1 MFLFFDLSYTPL
13 LELHLPTAYIGETQ
27 NGFLSFYK
35 KATPQVLES
44 LANWQLSSAEK
55 EALALVNN
63 LQTNILYNKYAKKGE
78 TFEKLFQNP
87 ATKKYI
93 QEQIEEQTHQLL
105 LLIAEKELFLTI
117 NYSPKDDISKKRRF
131 ITKEILEP
139 LLVFEKKEE
148 GIAYRLYIEENG
160 QKHLPHH
167 AKLNCSTTLTRGL
180 L

>member
-63 LQTNILYNKYAKKGE
+63 PKSCYQKVYPRANRGTN
-78 TFEKLFQNP
+78 P
-87 ATKKYI
+87 P
-93 QEQIEEQTHQLL
+93 
-105 LLIAEKELFLTI
+105 IAFT
-117 NYSPKDDISKKRRF
+117 Y
-131 ITKEILEP
+131 
-139 LLVFEKKEE
+139 
-148 GIAYRLYIEENG
+148 
-160 QKHLPHH
+160 
-167 AKLNCSTTLTRGL
+167 C
-180 L
+180 